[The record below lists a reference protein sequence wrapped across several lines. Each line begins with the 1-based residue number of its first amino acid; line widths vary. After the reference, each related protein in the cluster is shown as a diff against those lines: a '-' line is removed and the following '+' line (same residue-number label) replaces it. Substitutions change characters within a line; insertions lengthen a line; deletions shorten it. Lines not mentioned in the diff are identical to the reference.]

1 METKIVYQTN
11 ELGYLIGTIE
21 LNVKEDQSR
30 SGMWLIPAW
39 CVEKKPIKEKEGYRL
54 RWLDEKWINELIPES
69 EKEPELTLE
78 EKKALKAAELKATRD
93 QKESGGFWYEGKV
106 FDSDQAA
113 YNRIVGQSKR
123 AELDETKETYFWIT
137 QDNTIMVL
145 SREEMIR
152 LPIYLAEHAE
162 NQHMIYAQLK
172 IALSEV
178 ATEEQL
184 ELIKWPEE

>member
-1 METKIVYQTN
+1 METKTVYQTN

-21 LNVKEDQSR
+21 LNAKEDQSR

-78 EKKALKAAELKATRD
+78 EKKALKAAELKAIRD

-184 ELIKWPEE
+184 ELIKWPE

>member
-1 METKIVYQTN
+1 METKTVYQTN

-39 CVEKKPIKEKEGYRL
+39 CVEKKPIKEKEGCRL

-78 EKKALKAAELKATRD
+78 EKKALKAAELKAIRD

-184 ELIKWPEE
+184 ELIKWPE